1 MSRIAQLVLVT
12 LVALALGFFLGRGNF
27 SRPSPEPSPSDVPV
41 GLNWDLRELTEE
53 ERKNRC
59 LESLGAVTVPLLPA
73 PEIDPKIP
81 RPFVTNFEGE
91 VLIRWKPVPKAKNYI
106 ISIEDTSGKLVKS
119 FRTSTNFMY
128 LKGIPR
134 APKSDVHYHLR
145 MATQNLNELVGLPG
159 RKYDLIAKRPLDL
172 TAPKIE
178 EIKIED

>member
-1 MSRIAQLVLVT
+1 MSRIFQLVLVGFI
-12 LVALALGFFLGRGNF
+12 ALALGFFLGRGKF
-27 SRPSPEPSPSDVPV
+27 SRPPAPQTDASSSSKPS
-41 GLNWDLRELTEE
+41 WDLSSLTEE

-59 LESLGAVTVPLLPA
+59 LESLGAMSVPLLPA
-73 PEIDPKIP
+73 PEIDPKLP

-91 VLIRWKPVPKAKNYI
+91 VLIRWKPVPKAKNYV
-106 ISIEDTSGKLVKS
+106 ISIEDTSGNVVKT
-119 FRTSTNFMY
+119 FRTSITFMY

-134 APKSDVHYHLR
+134 APKSDVHYFMRL
-145 MATQNLNELVGLPG
+145 ATQNLNDLIGLPG